1 MADYRRRL
9 INTQPPLNIT
19 HHEEVIMRKLTSIL
33 ASLALLSTGSAVQAD
48 NYFHKAPYDFLFGN
62 HIDTHQ
68 ENKLSID
75 KKTGEPKEL
84 RGKFY
89 IIFTGDIDPA
99 SGLPIARHPRGAGDH
114 NEACGVDAIDCVV
127 GWEMRG
133 VPGAAKFISHAGVN
147 GDDHPV
153 WLVNRAEEAL
163 APAPGMVIPQP
174 GYYSHFHW
182 ITATSNDPRAD
193 KVSPAC
199 NKSNAGK
206 LESADGVNDPTAV
219 NEICL
224 GWFLQIKAKK
234 KFAFE
239 HGGEII
245 PITNGADLRSHLNI
259 VTNYENDTVVPIT
272 TTRD

>member
-1 MADYRRRL
+1 MK
-9 INTQPPLNIT
+9 
-19 HHEEVIMRKLTSIL
+19 KLTSMFS
-33 ASLALLSTGSAVQAD
+33 ALALLSAGSMVLAD

-68 ENKLSID
+68 ENNLTIND
-75 KKTGEPKEL
+75 MTGEPESL
-84 RGKFY
+84 FGKFY
-89 IIFTGDIDPA
+89 IIFTGEIDEA
-99 SGLPIARHPRGAGDH
+99 SGLPIAYHPRGAGEH
-114 NEACGVDAIDCVV
+114 NEECGVDPIDCVV

-133 VPGAAKFISHAGVN
+133 VPGAAKFVSHAGVN

-153 WLVNRAEEAL
+153 WLVNRAEEDL

-182 ITATSNDPRAD
+182 ITTSSNDPRANTVSAACD
-193 KVSPAC
+193 K
-199 NKSNAGK
+199 KNAGE
-206 LESADGVNDPTAV
+206 LETVEPSAV
-219 NEICL
+219 NEVCQ
-224 GWFLQIKAKK
+224 GWFLQITAKK
-234 KFAFE
+234 SFAFQ

-245 PITNGADLRSHLNI
+245 PIRNGADIRSHLNI